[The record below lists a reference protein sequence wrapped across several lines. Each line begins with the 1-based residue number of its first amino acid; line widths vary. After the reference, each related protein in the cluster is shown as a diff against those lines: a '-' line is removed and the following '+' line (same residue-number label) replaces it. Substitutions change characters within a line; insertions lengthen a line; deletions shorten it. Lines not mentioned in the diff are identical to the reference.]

1 MVSLEDLLLIKENQ
15 DFYKNSK
22 EGNELANGKKWRRP
36 AFENTSTEKLK

>member
-22 EGNELANGKKWRRP
+22 EGNELANGKNGEDLHLRILQQK
-36 AFENTSTEKLK
+36 S